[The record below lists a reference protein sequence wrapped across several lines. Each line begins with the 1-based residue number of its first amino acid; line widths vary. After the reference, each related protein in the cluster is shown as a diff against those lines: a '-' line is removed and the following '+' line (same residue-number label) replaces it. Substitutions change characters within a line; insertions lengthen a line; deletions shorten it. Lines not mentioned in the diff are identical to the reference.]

1 MFNEASLHLAKC
13 SHGARILAQISL
25 CDLATFRQNEQN
37 AARLARRQA
46 LVINTRVV
54 ARQKPSRS
62 PIFFPLGTV
71 YSPRKTNH
79 ERPDDLHRGGKR
91 RGKDAIGAPVAPKSC
106 CLRLPSVTVISHPF
120 VFGIALNWLARACVF
135 SRPMRHA
142 CACLLR
148 ISLSSEPSIFMIL
161 DTRLN

>member
-1 MFNEASLHLAKC
+1 MFNEASLHSAKC
-13 SHGARILAQISL
+13 SHSARILAQISL
-25 CDLATFRQNEQN
+25 YNLATFRQNEQN

-62 PIFFPLGTV
+62 PIFFPSAPCILQGKPSTRGTGL
-71 YSPRKTNH
+71 R
-79 ERPDDLHRGGKR
+79 RGGKR

-106 CLRLPSVTVISHPF
+106 YLRLPSVTVISHPF

-135 SRPMRHA
+135 SRPTRHA

-148 ISLSSEPSIFMIL
+148 ISLSSEPCIFMIL